1 MKEVEQTTN
10 MSATD
15 LIDKMRRV
23 TSVSRKRLR
32 LRSEDT
38 EVIFP
43 VQNYACNSA
52 LHDIH
57 EGESESSPVTQE
69 INLRKN
75 LDFTSA
81 FQR

>member
-1 MKEVEQTTN
+1 MTT
-10 MSATD
+10 SE
-15 LIDKMRRV
+15 LIDKVRKV

-43 VQNYACNSA
+43 VSNYICNSA

-57 EGESESSPVTQE
+57 EGESESSPVTQ
-69 INLRKN
+69 
-75 LDFTSA
+75 
-81 FQR
+81 

>member
-1 MKEVEQTTN
+1 MPA
-10 MSATD
+10 SD
-15 LIDKMRRV
+15 LIDKVRRV

-43 VQNYACNSA
+43 AQNYACNSA

-57 EGESESSPVTQE
+57 EGESESSPVTHE
-69 INLRKN
+69 VRKN
-75 LDFTSA
+75 VDFTSVS
-81 FQR
+81 